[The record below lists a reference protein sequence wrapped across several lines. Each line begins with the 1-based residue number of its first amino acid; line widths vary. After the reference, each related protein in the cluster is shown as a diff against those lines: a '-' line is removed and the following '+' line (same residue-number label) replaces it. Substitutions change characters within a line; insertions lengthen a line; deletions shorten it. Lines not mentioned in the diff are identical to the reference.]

1 MTVTILTK
9 SRFRTFSG
17 GIIMKN
23 NQNNPENSFGS
34 DFPPCDMNSGP
45 PPGMNEKP
53 SGTDMPSELRVT
65 MPDFPRW
72 RKAFLKL
79 DWLVIGIAFIFE
91 LIAFSVLNEFN
102 LFKGSAVKF
111 FLLSVLLPTALN
123 VIVMLGA
130 MEINKRISQ
139 YDLRKNMIP
148 VFALLIVDTILCI
161 THSKFYMLMGVYS
174 LPICMT
180 TVFGDRKLCHVTTI
194 CSMAGA
200 ALSTVKQLH
209 LVSEA
214 SETLHVLTENAIG
227 ILLLFIISQ
236 IVNVLLSMTEGQKQ
250 KLINYAKRVKSAH
263 LKAEAANKAKSTFLA
278 NMSHEIRTP
287 INVILGMNE
296 MILRECHDKQITEY
310 AKSAH
315 DAGSSLL
322 GLVNNVLDFSKIE
335 SGKLDIADVTY
346 DTASFIHDCYNM
358 ISERAEKKGLE
369 LKIEC
374 DPNLPIQ
381 LRGDEVRM
389 RQIVTNLLSNAAKY
403 TSKGSISITAGGK
416 WEGEQFRLDISVK
429 DTGSGIKE
437 ENLKTLF
444 SQFTRFDLEKNR
456 NVEGT
461 GLGLAI
467 TKQLVELMNGTIKV
481 QSIYGLGS
489 LFEISIPQKVV
500 DKSPMGS
507 FQRRYLDVS
516 QKNAQYKK
524 CFEAPD
530 ARILVVDDV
539 KVNLKVIVNL
549 LKETGIRVDTALSG
563 KQCLKMVAQN
573 PYDIIFLDHMM
584 PEMDGIETYEKM
596 KEMKGSPNLNTP
608 VIMLTANA
616 ITGVKEKYIQ
626 AGFADYLSKPI
637 IGGKLEKMIMKYLP
651 SRMVQVEYPRTDDD
665 NLNEAPASNT
675 WDAEPEHDNLMILQS
690 LFQLYPEMDASL
702 GLSMCGEDTDSY
714 LSALRTFGKNS
725 RSSLLKAAY
734 EKKDLPNYQI
744 IAQRLKSDSLSLGF
758 TELSEKAKSLEEA
771 SGKGDYEFVKE
782 HGPAFL
788 REYGMVTES
797 IQKTIPET
805 D

>member
-1 MTVTILTK
+1 
-9 SRFRTFSG
+9 
-17 GIIMKN
+17 MKE
-23 NQNNPENSFGS
+23 NQNKPNSPYNPVP
-34 DFPPCDMNSGP
+34 PPCGMDGIDTNAP
-45 PPGMNEKP
+45 PYGLDSMLPNAN
-53 SGTDMPSELRVT
+53 MPSEFRVT
-65 MPDFPRW
+65 MPDFPRL

-79 DWLVIGIAFIFE
+79 DWLVVGAAFIFE
-91 LIAFSVLNEFN
+91 LFAFSVSNEFD
-102 LFKGSAVKF
+102 LFNGPASWF
-111 FLLSVLLPTALN
+111 FFLSVLLPTALN

-130 MEINKRISQ
+130 MKIYKHISQ
-139 YDLRKNMIP
+139 YDLRKNMVP
-148 VFALLIVDTILCI
+148 VFALLIIDTVLCLA
-161 THSKFYMLMGVYS
+161 HSKFYMIMGIYS

-180 TVFGDRKLCHVTTI
+180 MVFCDKKLCRMTTV

-200 ALSTVKQLH
+200 FLSAIKQFH
-209 LVSEA
+209 LVSGA
-214 SETLHVLTENAIG
+214 PAKVRVVAENSIG
-227 ILLLFIISQ
+227 ILFLFLISQ
-236 IVNVLLSMTEGQKQ
+236 IVKVLLGMAEKQKQ
-250 KLINYAKRVKSAH
+250 KLIGYAKSVKSEH
-263 LKAEAANKAKSTFLA
+263 MKAEAANKAKSTFLA

-296 MILRECHDKQITEY
+296 MILRECRDKQITDY

-315 DAGSSLL
+315 AAGSSLL
-322 GLVNNVLDFSKIE
+322 GLVNDLLDFSKIE
-335 SGKLDIADVTY
+335 SGKLDIADETY

-437 ENLKTLF
+437 ENLKNLF

-489 LFEISIPQKVV
+489 LFEISVPQKVV
-500 DKSPMGS
+500 DKTPMGS

-516 QKNAQYKK
+516 QKNAHYKK
-524 CFEAPD
+524 RFEAPD

-539 KVNLKVIVNL
+539 KVNLKVISNL
-549 LKETGIRVDTALSG
+549 LKETGIHVDTALSG

-584 PEMDGIETYEKM
+584 PEMDGVETYGKM
-596 KEMKGSPNLNTP
+596 KEMKGSPNLKTP

-616 ITGVKEKYIQ
+616 IAGVKEKYIK

-637 IGGKLEKMIMKYLP
+637 SGGKLEKMIMKYLP
-651 SRMVQVEYPRTDDD
+651 SRMVQVDYPQAGGGTRKD
-665 NLNEAPASNT
+665 ASYSASRDT
-675 WDAEPEHDNLMILQS
+675 GPERDNLMILQS
-690 LFQLYPEMDASL
+690 FFQLYPKLDASL

-714 LSALRTFGKNS
+714 LNALHTFGKNS

-734 EKKDLPNYQI
+734 EKKDLPNYQTMVNGI
-744 IAQRLKSDSLSLGF
+744 KSASLSLGF
-758 TELSEKAKSLEEA
+758 TELSESAKSLEEA
-771 SGKGDYEFVKE
+771 SGIGDYEFVKE
-782 HGPAFL
+782 HNPAFL
-788 REYGMVTES
+788 QEYDMVIEAL
-797 IQKTIPET
+797 QKTIPEI